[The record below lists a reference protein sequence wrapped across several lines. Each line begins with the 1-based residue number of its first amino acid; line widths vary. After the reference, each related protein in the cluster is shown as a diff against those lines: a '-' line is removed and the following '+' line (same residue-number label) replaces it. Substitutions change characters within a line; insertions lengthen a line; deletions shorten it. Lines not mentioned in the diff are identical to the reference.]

1 MVRAARILVVDDEPA
16 ICSSL
21 TQLLRGCGFEAE
33 SAITGAAA
41 VLVSDEHRHDV
52 IVLDLGLPDMDG
64 RTVCRS
70 IRAQSQVPI
79 IVLSARTADAEKIAA
94 LDAGADDYVTKP
106 FNPDELLARVR
117 AALRRTVVPDPVA
130 PDRISFGTLAID
142 FQLHRVY
149 RGGEEIRLTPK
160 QFELLGYFARHPN
173 RVLTHRTILT
183 AVWGD
188 AAADHPEHLWVLI
201 GHLRKKLEADPN
213 RPKYLLSEPWVGY
226 RFAADALEP
235 RQ

>member
-1 MVRAARILVVDDEPA
+1 MARTARILVVDDEPA

-33 SAITGAAA
+33 CATTGAAA
-41 VLVSDEHRHDV
+41 VAACDEHRYDV

-70 IRAQSQVPI
+70 IRVQSQVPI
-79 IVLSARTADAEKIAA
+79 IILSARTADAEKIAA

-117 AALRRTVVPDPVA
+117 AALRRAVARDPA
-130 PDRISFGTLAID
+130 KADRISFGDLTID
-142 FQLHRVY
+142 FDRHRVH
-149 RGGEEIRLTPK
+149 RGDEEIRLTPK

-183 AVWGD
+183 AVWG
-188 AAADHPEHLWVLI
+188 AEAADHPEHLWVLI

-213 RPKYLLSEPWVGY
+213 RPRRLLSEPWVGY
-226 RFAADALEP
+226 RFATDDES
-235 RQ
+235 R